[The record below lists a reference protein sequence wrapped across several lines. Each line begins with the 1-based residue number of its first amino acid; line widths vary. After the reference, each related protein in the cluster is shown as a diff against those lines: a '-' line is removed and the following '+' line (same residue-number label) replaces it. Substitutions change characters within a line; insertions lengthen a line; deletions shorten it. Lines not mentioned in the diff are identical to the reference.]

1 MSRFDHEDSLAEF
14 GKHAG
19 LNGKIVSIHKS
30 IRAHFP
36 FVSRIAAA
44 LYDPPTDTLK
54 TFIHSSDENDPLVHY
69 QAKLA
74 DSPSLKKIK
83 QHGRSRVIDDL
94 SELPGNRR
102 HTRHIRKQGHLSSYT
117 IPMYERETL
126 LGFLFFN
133 SRRKMSFT
141 EDVLRQLDPY
151 GHMLAMSIS
160 NELKSWHNLRAA
172 AQTARDFHHLR
183 DDETGMHLDRMSR
196 FSRVIAKHMAPQC
209 GFTDEH
215 IESIFI
221 FAPLHDIGKLGIP
234 DHIMFKQGQLTEEE
248 FAIMKTHTTKGRQLA
263 DHMLK
268 NFALE
273 DSPHAQVLR
282 SIVELHHE
290 TLDGQGYPYGHRHDD
305 VPIEARIVAVADIFD
320 ALTSRRSYKRAW
332 SNDEAFARLKQLSGT
347 KLDADCVNILIA
359 HRQEIEAIQHQFR
372 ERSFN

>member
-1 MSRFDHEDSLAEF
+1 MFHFDHEYTHAEF
-14 GKHAG
+14 GKHVG

-30 IRAHFP
+30 INAQFP

-54 TFIHSSDENDPLVHY
+54 TFIHSSDEDEPLIHY
-69 QAKLA
+69 QAKL
-74 DSPSLKKIK
+74 SETPSLMKIK
-83 QHGRSRVIDDL
+83 QHGRPRVIGDL
-94 SELPGNRR
+94 SQLQGSQR
-102 HTRHIRKQGHLSSYT
+102 HTRHIRKQGHQSSYT

-133 SRRKMSFT
+133 SRKKMSFT
-141 EDVLRQLDPY
+141 EDVLRQLDLY
-151 GHMLAMSIS
+151 GHMLTMSIS
-160 NELKSWHNLRAA
+160 HELKSWHNLRAA

-196 FSRVIAKHMAPQC
+196 FSRVIAMHMAPQC

-221 FAPLHDIGKLGIP
+221 FSPLHDIGKLGIP
-234 DHIMFKQGQLTEEE
+234 DHIMFKPGQLTEEE
-248 FAIMKTHTTKGRQLA
+248 FAIMKTHTTKGRKLA

-273 DSPHAQVLR
+273 DSPHAHVLR

-290 TLDGQGYPYGHRHDD
+290 TLDGQGYPHGHMHDD

-320 ALTSRRSYKRAW
+320 ALTSRRSYKNAW
-332 SNDEAFARLKQLSGT
+332 SNDEAFVRLRQLSGT

-359 HRQEIEAIQHQFR
+359 QRQEIEAIQHQFR
-372 ERSFN
+372 EDGIN